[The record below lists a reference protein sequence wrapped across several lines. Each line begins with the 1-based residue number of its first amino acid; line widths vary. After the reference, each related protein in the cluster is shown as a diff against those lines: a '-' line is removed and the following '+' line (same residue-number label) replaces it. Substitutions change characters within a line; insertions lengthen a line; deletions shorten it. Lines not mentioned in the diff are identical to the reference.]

1 MPECLSFL
9 RPTSCGTA
17 HVWTP
22 PIGIDVSA
30 KDLTSAGTYEV
41 VMLAFK
47 PNSDNTGQHASSKF
61 DINILKDDF
70 DKIDSQLCKGRRWQ
84 QQSSKAYMVSNDS
97 YVQYDPIC
105 LSFG

>member
-70 DKIDSQLCKGRRWQ
+70 DKIDSQLCKGRR
-84 QQSSKAYMVSNDS
+84 
-97 YVQYDPIC
+97 
-105 LSFG
+105 